1 MKHCLKIYFNFIIM
15 KVFKILFVL
24 FIFLIA
30 SCTTIK
36 VSADYDKNA
45 DFSNFKT
52 YAFYKKGIDKVE
64 ISDLDKRRILRAI
77 EADLDARGFVKS
89 KDPDF
94 LISIFTK
101 SREKIDVYNNNYY
114 GWYPYYY
121 GFGFGHGYGYYGRGY
136 GPGWGYGY
144 STVSRSTEGTLFID
158 VIDAR
163 KKELAWQGVG
173 TGILTSSG
181 DIEKKEE
188 NIKVFVSK
196 IMMQYPPQLQTTS
209 STN

>member
-1 MKHCLKIYFNFIIM
+1 MNI
-15 KVFKILFVL
+15 FKILPIL
-24 FIFLIA
+24 LIFLVS
-30 SCTTIK
+30 SCSSVK

-77 EADLDARGFVKS
+77 EADLKSKGFVKS
-89 KDPDF
+89 ENPDF
-94 LISIFTK
+94 LVSIFTK

-121 GFGFGHGYGYYGRGY
+121 GYGYYG
-136 GPGWGYGY
+136 PGYGY
-144 STVSRSTEGTLFID
+144 GFGYSNVSRSTEGTLFID
-158 VIDAR
+158 FIDAR

-173 TGILTSSG
+173 TGILSSSN

-188 NIKVFVSK
+188 NIKEFVTK
-196 IMMQYPPQLQTTS
+196 IMMQYPPIIEVDS